1 VYGSGPIRRG
11 FLGLIAAVAAI
22 AAGIA
27 LPSSAPAEP
36 GYPRRPITIMMPY
49 GAGGLGDVTLRMYAQ
64 RLGPRLGQQLVIDSR
79 PGAGGALAARAALAQ
94 PADGYTLF
102 FCGSG
107 MAISMSLFKT
117 KPFDIVQDF
126 ALISTISRLDEL
138 LLATGVN
145 SRFGSIKD
153 IVDAAKKEPGK
164 ITIGSINPGST
175 QNLTAHLF
183 KQTTGIEAT
192 VVPYRAVPELIT
204 ALIRGD
210 VDIGIDYHA
219 GFQPVPGDTRLRILA
234 TTGEQRSPLLPN
246 VPTLRESGYPGFVVS
261 TWQALAAPRGVP
273 SDVLQ
278 VLNREMVAATADP
291 EFRDQLAKT
300 GQVPGGSTIEA
311 VNDSMNREVK
321 KWADVIAKAGI
332 ALQ

>member
-1 VYGSGPIRRG
+1 VCT
-11 FLGLIAAVAAI
+11 LAALAAI
-22 AAGIA
+22 TAGLA
-27 LPSSAPAEP
+27 LASSADAEP

-64 RLGPRLGQQLVIDSR
+64 KLGPRLGQQLIVDSR

-117 KPFDIVQDF
+117 KPFDITRDF
-126 ALISTISRLDEL
+126 ELISTISRLDEL

-153 IVDAAKKEPGK
+153 VVEAAKKEPGR

-210 VDIGIDYHA
+210 VDLGIDYHA
-219 GFQPVPGDTRLRILA
+219 GFQPVAGDTRLKILA
-234 TTGEQRSPLLPN
+234 TTGEKRSPLLPN
-246 VPTLRESGYPGFVVS
+246 VPTLSESGHPGFVVS

-273 SDVLQ
+273 PDVLQ
-278 VLNREMVAATADP
+278 FLNREMVAATADP
-291 EFRDQLAKT
+291 EFRDQLMKT
-300 GQVPGGSTIEA
+300 GQVPGGSTVEA
-311 VNDSMNREVK
+311 VNTSMSREVQ

-332 ALQ
+332 AQQ